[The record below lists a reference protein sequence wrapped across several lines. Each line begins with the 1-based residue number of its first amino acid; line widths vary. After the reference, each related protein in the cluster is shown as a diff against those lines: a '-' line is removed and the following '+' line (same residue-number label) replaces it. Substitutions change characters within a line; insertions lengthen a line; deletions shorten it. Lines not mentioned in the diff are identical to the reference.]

1 MDRPVVSI
9 DEVDG
14 ISRVLLLSGV
24 VQLAATAVTIEVE
37 VHP

>member
-9 DEVDG
+9 DEADG
-14 ISRVLLLSGV
+14 ISRVLLLYGV
-24 VQLAATAVTIEVE
+24 VQLAALTIEVE